1 MLIYMMQ
8 ITTVKH
14 FPEPQDIA
22 TAQALI
28 QQFKQK
34 NVQVRFGD
42 LSLELP
48 DNLTDLFKE
57 MLLQT
62 AQGHGVAVVPL
73 NNELS
78 SQEAA
83 EQLCVSRQWLIN
95 QAEAGQ
101 IAFRKVGSHRRF
113 LLLDVLNFAASL
125 ERQSLE
131 ARQILADEAQRLG
144 LDD

>member
-1 MLIYMMQ
+1 MQ
-8 ITTVKH
+8 PTTINHLPK
-14 FPEPQDIA
+14 PQDIA

-28 QQFKQK
+28 QQLEQK
-34 NVQVRFGD
+34 NIQVRLGD
-42 LSLELP
+42 QSLELP
-48 DNLTDLFKE
+48 HNLTELFRE

-62 AQGHGVAVVPL
+62 AKGNGVAVVPL

-83 EQLCVSRQWLIN
+83 EYLCVSRQWLIN
-95 QAEAGQ
+95 QAESGR
-101 IAFRKVGSHRRF
+101 IAYRKVGAHRRF
-113 LLLDVLNFAASL
+113 LLADVLFFAASL
-125 ERQSLE
+125 ERESLE